1 MQSSAAISP
10 GRAGSRYPL
19 PLSATTPLSLKEGQY
34 TDIFLKLHLVLSAS
48 PCLKLSGDP
57 EVIGDI
63 HSLCFSKTGKEKRQK
78 GTPLREKTTVYKRG
92 TSSPLL
98 LPGARRKT
106 LLYSLIELSQKRQG
120 DLLVPAP
127 VNCRESPRVSPSSP
141 HTGY

>member
-78 GTPLREKTTVYKRG
+78 GTPLREKTTVFFQKSVG
-92 TSSPLL
+92 QAPLS
-98 LPGARRKT
+98 
-106 LLYSLIELSQKRQG
+106 YSLEQEERPCFTPLSSSAKKG
-120 DLLVPAP
+120 K
-127 VNCRESPRVSPSSP
+127 ETFWSP
-141 HTGY
+141 HP